1 MIREVGFLSQ
11 AGAEAMRPLRRE
23 GIISITG
30 SGDPPAT
37 LRKGW
42 RRVLRL
48 VFDDVEIPFFGATHF
63 DTVHAEEILAWLK
76 EVEDRVDRVFV
87 HCHAGKHRSAAVAKF
102 IAEKYDLSGGIRV
115 YEEHNGRVHRILTRR
130 RWLSS

>member
-1 MIREVGFLSQ
+1 MIGEVSFLSQ
-11 AGAEAMRPLRRE
+11 AGAEAMRPLPRE

-30 SGDPPAT
+30 SGYPPAT

-63 DTVHAEEILAWLK
+63 DTVHAEAILHWLD
-76 EVEDRVDRVFV
+76 EVEGKVDKVFV
-87 HCHAGKHRSAAVAKF
+87 HCHAGRSRSAAVAKF

-115 YEEHNGRVHRILTRR
+115 YEEHNGRVHRILTRHGR
-130 RWLSS
+130 ST